1 MLTVLLALV
10 VLAVAVAAWARG
22 PRGEVS
28 PESAWQTLSRT
39 ASRLGFGPRP
49 TQTVY
54 EYAAALGEL
63 VPVAEKDL
71 QTVAEAKVE
80 TAYAG
85 VRLGGA
91 RLDAVR
97 DATRR
102 LRISLLRLALRR
114 PRRRRRH

>member
-1 MLTVLLALV
+1 M
-10 VLAVAVAAWARG
+10 
-22 PRGEVS
+22 
-28 PESAWQTLSRT
+28 SRS

-54 EYAAALGEL
+54 EYAASLGDL
-63 VPVAEKDL
+63 VPVAHADL

-80 TAYAG
+80 TTYAN

-102 LRISLLRLALRR
+102 LRISLLRLALLRT
-114 PRRRRRH
+114 RRRRR

>member
-1 MLTVLLALV
+1 M
-10 VLAVAVAAWARG
+10 VAIAAWVRG

-28 PESAWQTLSRT
+28 PDAAWQSMAKA
-39 ASRLGFGPRP
+39 ASRFGFGPKP

-63 VPVAEKDL
+63 VPVAKPDL

-80 TAYAG
+80 TTYAG
-85 VRLGGA
+85 LRLGGA

-97 DATRR
+97 AATRR
-102 LRISLLRLALRR
+102 LRISLARLLFRR
-114 PRRRRRH
+114 PRKGRGKVTLR